1 MRMARRIVA
10 MLALGL
16 CLGGTASCTQEARDN
31 FLSWIN
37 GDVGG
42 TGSTSQ
48 SSGGGLPA
56 GEWPNPFLQVSS
68 YPAYATVLPRT
79 ECRVGDGTYE
89 QAFGDSAAPE
99 VVFSDVAVL
108 CGLDGDARI
117 GVAVSF
123 VKDAGALAFHP
134 VRPTQGP
141 LDGWDW
147 ELSDDGDVLYVWRAR
162 DYMEVPEDF
171 RAVGTGLFNMADGSV
186 LTTEGF
192 DAAVISACVF

>member
-56 GEWPNPFLQVSS
+56 GEWPNPFLH
-68 YPAYATVLPRT
+68 PEAFPEWRNAMPRT
-79 ECRVGDGTYE
+79 SLPVGTEGYREFLGDG
-89 QAFGDSAAPE
+89 AAPE
-99 VVFSDVAVL
+99 VVFSDVAEL

-123 VKDAGALAFHP
+123 VRDAGALAFHP
-134 VRPTQGP
+134 VRPTQGS
-141 LDGWDW
+141 LDGFDW
-147 ELSDDGDVLYVWRAR
+147 ELSDDGDVLYVWRDSDWDA
-162 DYMEVPEDF
+162 VPEDF

-192 DAAVISACVF
+192 DSAVVQAVSY